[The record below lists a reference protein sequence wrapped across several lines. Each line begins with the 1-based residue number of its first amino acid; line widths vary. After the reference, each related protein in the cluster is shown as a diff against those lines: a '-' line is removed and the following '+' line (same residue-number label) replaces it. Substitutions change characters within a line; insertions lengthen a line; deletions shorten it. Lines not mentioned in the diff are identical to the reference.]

1 MGDTKIDEGTAERLT
16 RPLGAGHGSPWGY
29 PLSDYASHSLQSP
42 PTTPAPRIMPL
53 PTNPPPPFL
62 RPLNL
67 IPINSPNH
75 IQTLLCADLTRLS
88 LLYFWAPWAEPCTQ
102 MNAVVTELAR
112 GHPTLLV
119 LSIEAEEQVDITES
133 FAVDA
138 VPAFLVLRGHT
149 LLARISGA
157 DAPALTKSITTHIG
171 APSPLSPLPAELD
184 ARMRSLMRQS
194 WIVLFMKGTP
204 DAPRCG
210 FSRKIVALLHA
221 RGVPF
226 DYFDIL
232 KDEAVRQGAQLS
244 LSLFLEVG
252 FAELTK
258 RDAGLKRLN
267 DWPTFPQL
275 IINGSFV
282 GGLDVVQDMVDN
294 GEFDAAIKG
303 RKVV

>member
-1 MGDTKIDEGTAERLT
+1 
-16 RPLGAGHGSPWGY
+16 
-29 PLSDYASHSLQSP
+29 
-42 PTTPAPRIMPL
+42 MPL

-67 IPINSPNH
+67 IPINSPTH

-88 LLYFWAPWAEPCTQ
+88 LLYFWAPWAAPCTQ

-112 GHPTLLV
+112 RHPTLLV

-138 VPAFLVLRGHT
+138 VPAFLVLRVSRVVFPLFPSAERMQGHT
-149 LLARISGA
+149 LLSRISGA
-157 DAPALTKSITTHIG
+157 DASALTKSIATHIG

-184 ARMRSLMRQS
+184 ARMRSLMRQN

-232 KDEAVRQGAQLS
+232 KDEAVRQGKHCAAH
-244 LSLFLEVG
+244 FREVG